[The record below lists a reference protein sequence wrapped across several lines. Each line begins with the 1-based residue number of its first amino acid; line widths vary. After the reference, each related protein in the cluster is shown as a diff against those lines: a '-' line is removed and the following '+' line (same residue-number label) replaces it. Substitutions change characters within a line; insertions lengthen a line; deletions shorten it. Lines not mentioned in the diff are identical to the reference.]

1 MSTLISSLPAPASA
15 IPVGH
20 PASPTPLILIGC
32 GAVSRLFYQPAIQEI
47 ARRNEARLAA
57 LVDPSDSAR
66 TSLLEKFPQAQSAT
80 DLDGVDAPEGSL
92 AIIASPPRFHAAH
105 TRAALKRGWHV
116 LCEKPM
122 ATTPLD

>member
-1 MSTLISSLPAPASA
+1 MSTLVSPSLETTTSPAPART
-15 IPVGH
+15 V
-20 PASPTPLILIGC
+20 SPTPLILVGC
-32 GAVSRLFYQPAIQEI
+32 GAVGRLFYQPTILEI

-57 LVDPSDSAR
+57 LVDPSDAAR
-66 TSLLEKFPQAQSAT
+66 TSLLEKFPQAQSVT

-116 LCEKPM
+116 L
-122 ATTPLD
+122 